1 MARVDI
7 SAWGGGLAVIL
18 GAGAVILATLDNRNW
33 TIFLF
38 ASVFVFLISTSTKKN
53 K

>member
-1 MARVDI
+1 MTINI
-7 SAWGGGLAVIL
+7 SACGSGLAAIL

-38 ASVFVFLISTSTKKN
+38 ASVFVFLISTSTKKI